1 MGATTGSST
10 PRRRVAFGW
19 LAVTAITA
27 LAVGALAV
35 QSAAAVTTCPGMQ
48 LQLEGTYTGVAPSLG
63 VDDDL
68 ELRLNGTQIYINN
81 DEVAT
86 NLAPIQFTA
95 PQGGT
100 LRVIATQGS
109 SNGGGPA
116 GIHPFQLTCVANGAF
131 QVLNPSLYL
140 LSSFSPGGGAFYDE
154 TFTIDFADGI
164 SYDFGGF
171 VQPIDNLPTVNAAK
185 AGSAIPVKFSL
196 HGDQGL
202 AIFAAGFPKSER
214 IACVGGASLDNVEE
228 TMTAGSSSLSYDPST
243 DLYRY
248 TWKTEKAWAG
258 TCRQLVLKLADGAE
272 HRAGFSFS

>member
-1 MGATTGSST
+1 
-10 PRRRVAFGW
+10 
-19 LAVTAITA
+19 
-27 LAVGALAV
+27 
-35 QSAAAVTTCPGMQ
+35 MQ

-100 LRVIATQGS
+100 LRVIATQAS
-109 SNGGGPA
+109 WDTTHV
-116 GIHPFQLTCVANGAF
+116 GIHGFQLRCVANGAVQGLQPTYYELPAF
-131 QVLNPSLYL
+131 TA
-140 LSSFSPGGGAFYDE
+140 GGVFYDE